1 LAAVAAAL
9 ALVLTSAGDT
19 FLLAAVLG
27 LAAADL
33 TVLASGALVAIAV
46 LARWGTTSLAGLAGA
61 QAVLGPAGWRGSVL
75 ASASAWCAAA
85 ALIAAAGTTRRT
97 SIAVALG
104 LAAGLVVAGP
114 AAARADAALVRAAGA
129 AVGVVLALVCARAF
143 SPRVALPLTLSLGAA
158 AVVLGVV
165 A

>member
-9 ALVLTSAGDT
+9 ALTLSSTGDT

-33 TVLASGALVAIAV
+33 TVLTSAALVAIAV

-75 ASASAWCAAA
+75 AAASAWCAGA

-104 LAAGLVVAGP
+104 LTAGLVVAGP
-114 AAARADAALVRAAGA
+114 AAARADVAVVRAAAGML
-129 AVGVVLALVCARAF
+129 GVVLALVGARVLP
-143 SPRVALPLTLSLGAA
+143 PRAAVPLTLGLGAA
-158 AVVLGVV
+158 AVVLGVL